1 MVSDFRRGDRTADVS
16 TLPNADIANL
26 LLHIAVC
33 RIDSNS
39 QARDTSLKLVEFRN
53 V

>member
-1 MVSDFRRGDRTADVS
+1 MVSDFFRGDRTVDVS
-16 TLPNADIANL
+16 TFPNADIASL
-26 LLHIAVC
+26 LLHSAVC

-39 QARDTSLKLVEFRN
+39 QARDTSLKLVEFPI